1 MTMKMIVIIIMLNLF
16 PISSKIMVIINKI
29 KKILILQIKLTNNT
43 TNNMSQANKTTTKE
57 ATTINLITIEKIQ

>member
-1 MTMKMIVIIIMLNLF
+1 MKMIVIIIMLNLF